1 MISVV
6 GHTTTDHLFT
16 VPELIAKNHSTFI
29 TAHKVFYGGG
39 AANIAAGIATLGG
52 TAELVTA
59 VGGDFAGSEY
69 DHWLTKLGVLR
80 RFIVKPEMHSSTC
93 YLFNDGTDDQITYFE
108 WGASEALND
117 AEAPVLDRVHLA
129 PSEPDFCVRVAEKA
143 SWVSFDPGQ
152 DLVRF
157 SRDQICQIL
166 QRTDLLFVN
175 RHEAERICAIGGFS
189 REALIAMVPR
199 VVITM
204 SADGSLLYQDEE
216 EVHVPSIPV
225 TLADPTGA
233 GDAFRA
239 GFLTAENRGYD
250 PVTALQI
257 GTTTASFVV
266 EKAGCQTNLPD
277 WERMAARYRAHFG
290 ALSPVSLP

>member
-16 VPELIAKNHSTFI
+16 VPELVAKNHSTFI

-39 AANIAAGIATLGG
+39 AANIAAGIAMLGG
-52 TAELVTA
+52 AAELVTA

-69 DHWLTKLGVLR
+69 DHWLTELGVQR

-93 YLFNDGTDDQITYFE
+93 YLFNDGTNDQITYFE

-129 PSEPDFCVRVAEKA
+129 PAEPDFCVRVAEKA

-157 SRDQICQIL
+157 SRDQIKGIL
-166 QRTDLLFVN
+166 RRTDQLFVN
-175 RHEAERICAIGGFS
+175 KHEAERICAIGELS
-189 REALIAMVPR
+189 HEELIAMVPR
-199 VVITM
+199 VIITH
-204 SADGSLLYQDEE
+204 SADGSFLYQGGE
-216 EVHVPSIPV
+216 EVRVPSLPV
-225 TLADPTGA
+225 ALVDPTGA

-250 PVTALQI
+250 PVTAMEI
-257 GTTTASFVV
+257 GTTVASFVV

-277 WERMAARYRAHFG
+277 WERMAARYRTHFG

>member
-16 VPELIAKNHSTFI
+16 VPELVAKNHSTFI

-39 AANIAAGIATLGG
+39 AANIAVGIAMLGG

-69 DHWLTKLGVLR
+69 DHWLASLGVHR
-80 RFIVKPEMHSSTC
+80 RFFVEPEMHSSTC

-108 WGASEALND
+108 WGASEVLND
-117 AEAPVLDRVHLA
+117 AEAPVLGQVHLA
-129 PSEPDFCVRVAEKA
+129 PAEPNFCVRVAEKA
-143 SWVSFDPGQ
+143 AWVSFDPGQ

-157 SRDQICQIL
+157 SREQIAAIL
-166 QRTDLLFVN
+166 PRTDLLFVN

-189 REALIAMVPR
+189 PDDLIAMVPQ
-199 VVITM
+199 VVITQ
-204 SADGSLLYQDEE
+204 SADGSLFYRDGEE
-216 EVHVPSIPV
+216 IHVPSIPV
-225 TLADPTGA
+225 TRVDPTGA

-239 GFLTAENRGYD
+239 GFLTAQKRGYD
-250 PVTALQI
+250 AVTALEV

-277 WERMAARYRAHFG
+277 WERMAARYRMHFG
-290 ALSPVSLP
+290 ALPPVSRP

>member
-16 VPELIAKNHSTFI
+16 VPELVAKNHSTFI

-39 AANIAAGIATLGG
+39 AANIAAGIAMLGG

-59 VGGDFAGSEY
+59 VGGDFAGSDY
-69 DHWLTKLGVLR
+69 DHWLTTLGVLR

-93 YLFNDGTDDQITYFE
+93 YLFNDGTDDQTTYFE
-108 WGASEALND
+108 WGASEALTS

-129 PSEPDFCVRVAEKA
+129 PCEPDFCVRVAEKA

-157 SRDQICQIL
+157 SREQIDTIL
-166 QRTDLLFVN
+166 RMTNQLFVN
-175 RHEAERICAIGGFS
+175 RHEAERICTIGGFS
-189 REALIAMVPR
+189 QEDLISMVPR
-199 VVITM
+199 VIITQ
-204 SADGSLLYQDEE
+204 SADGSFLYQGGE
-216 EVHVPSIPV
+216 EVRVPSLPV
-225 TLADPTGA
+225 TLVDPTGA

-239 GFLTAENRGYD
+239 GFLTAEKQGYD
-250 PVTALQI
+250 PVTAMEI
-257 GTTTASFVV
+257 GTTVASFVV

-277 WERMAARYRAHFG
+277 WERMAARYRTHFG
-290 ALSPVSLP
+290 ALPPLSLS